1 MSVTPARA
9 AAFNVIRRVFEQ
21 GAYADRALHGEA
33 ADLVGRDRGLAMTLA
48 FGTVQRKR
56 TLDHVIEALS
66 SRNVER
72 IDPSALAALRLGAFQ
87 LLFLDG
93 ISDYAAVNESVE
105 LAKAKSKG
113 AGGFVNAILRRTGR
127 EGPGLLAGLDDKHVN
142 DAAILHSVP
151 DWLARMWW
159 KELGEDDARALLRR
173 INEPA
178 ESALRINT
186 LRGDGAELEIDWR
199 PAEGLPEGRV
209 LDRPFDVFASPAW
222 RDGLLMPQSRASM
235 LVSRTLD
242 PQPGERV
249 LDACA
254 APGGKTTHLAA
265 LMGGEGE
272 LVAVEAHPGRATA
285 LSGTC
290 TRMGAGN
297 VNVVNA
303 DARKLGEQFGSFDRV
318 LLDPPCSGLGTLQS
332 RPDLRWQANPEAIGE
347 LVLRQRQL
355 LDAVAARLSPG
366 GTLVYSLCTVSQA
379 EGDGVVDAFLAAN
392 PDFVD
397 DQRQQLLQH
406 RELTDGF
413 YIARLRRN

>member
-9 AAFNVIRRVFEQ
+9 AAFAVVRRVFEQ
-21 GAYADRALHGEA
+21 GAYADRALHAEA
-33 ADLVGRDRGLAMTLA
+33 ASLVGRDRGLAMTLA

-72 IDPSALAALRLGAFQ
+72 IDPSALAALRLGMFQ

-105 LAKAKSKG
+105 LAKAQSKG
-113 AGGFVNAILRRTGR
+113 AGGFVNAILRRAGR
-127 EGPGLLAGLDDKHVN
+127 EGPGLMAGLDDRHVN

-159 KELGEDDARALLRR
+159 NELGEDDARGLLRR

-186 LRGDGAELEIDWR
+186 LRGEGAGLEIDWL
-199 PAEGLPEGRV
+199 AADGLPEGRV
-209 LDRPFDVFASPAW
+209 LSGAFDVFASDAW
-222 RDGLLMPQSRASM
+222 REGLLMPQSRASM
-235 LVSRTLD
+235 SVSRVLA
-242 PQPGERV
+242 PEAGERV

-272 LVAVEAHPGRATA
+272 VVAVEAHPGRATA

-290 TRMGAGN
+290 TRMGA
-297 VNVVNA
+297 VNVRVVNM
-303 DARKLGEQFGSFDRV
+303 DARKLGDELGTFDRV

-332 RPDLRWQANPEAIGE
+332 RPDLRWHATPEAIGE
-347 LVLRQRQL
+347 LALRQQEL
-355 LDAVAARLSPG
+355 LSAVATRLRSG
-366 GTLVYSLCTVSQA
+366 GTLVYSLCTVSRA
-379 EGDGVVDAFLAAN
+379 EGDGVVDAFLAGN
-392 PDFVD
+392 RDFVD

>member
-1 MSVTPARA
+1 MSVTPART
-9 AAFNVIRRVFEQ
+9 AAFAVVRRVFEQ

-33 ADLVGRDRGLAMTLA
+33 ASLVGRERGLAMTLA

-56 TLDHVIEALS
+56 TLDYVIEALA
-66 SRNVER
+66 SRTVER
-72 IDPSALAALRLGAFQ
+72 IDPSALAALRLGLFQ

-93 ISDYAAVNESVE
+93 ISDYAAVHESVE
-105 LAKAKSKG
+105 LAKAQSKG
-113 AGGFVNAILRRTGR
+113 AGGFVNAILRRAGR
-127 EGPGLLAGLDDKHVN
+127 EGRGLLEGLDDAHLE

-159 KELGEDDARALLRR
+159 DELGEDDARGLLRR

-186 LRGDGAELEIDWR
+186 LRGDGAGLEIDWR

-209 LDRPFDVFASPAW
+209 LSGAFDVFASDAW
-222 RDGLLMPQSRASM
+222 REGLLMPQSRASM
-235 LVSRTLD
+235 LVSRAVA
-242 PQPGERV
+242 PEPGERV

-272 LVAVEAHPGRATA
+272 VVAVEAHPGRATA

-290 TRMGAGN
+290 TRMGA
-297 VNVVNA
+297 VNVRVLNA
-303 DARKLGEQFGSFDRV
+303 DARKLDPELGTFDRV

-332 RPDLRWQANPEAIGE
+332 RPDLRWQATPESIGE
-347 LVLRQRQL
+347 LALRQRQL
-355 LDAVAARLSPG
+355 LSAVAARLRPG
-366 GTLVYSLCTVSQA
+366 GTLVYSLCTVSRV
-379 EGDGVVDAFLAAN
+379 EGDGVVDGFLAGN
-392 PDFVD
+392 PEFTD
-397 DQRQQLLQH
+397 DGRQQLLQH

-413 YIARLRRN
+413 YIARLRRS